1 MPKADHFHRP
11 KMNFHWTKII
21 VVSQVSYRMSVEI
34 QTLVERR
41 LGVSQKVISQFCQ
54 RWQIIEFAVFGSVV
68 RSDFRPDSDIDVLV
82 TFAPEAQRG
91 LTETL
96 QMQDELKAMFTR
108 EVDFI
113 VKKALEKSQ
122 NWLRRQTI
130 LDSAQVIYATR

>member
-1 MPKADHFHRP
+1 
-11 KMNFHWTKII
+11 
-21 VVSQVSYRMSVEI
+21 MSVEI
-34 QTLVERR
+34 QTLIEKR
-41 LGVSQKVISQFCQ
+41 LGVSQKAIIEFCQ
-54 RWQIIEFAVFGSVV
+54 RWQIIEFAVFGSVL
-68 RSDFRPDSDIDVLV
+68 RLDFHPDSDIDVLV

-113 VKKALEKSQ
+113 VKTALEKSQ

-130 LDSAQVIYATR
+130 LDSTQVIYATR

>member
-1 MPKADHFHRP
+1 M
-11 KMNFHWTKII
+11 T
-21 VVSQVSYRMSVEI
+21 VEFLTPMGI
-34 QTLVERR
+34 QNILERR
-41 LGVSQKVISQFCQ
+41 LGVSEKVIIKFCQ
-54 RWQIIEFAVFGSVV
+54 RWQIIEFAVFGSVL
-68 RSDFRPDSDIDVLV
+68 RSDFRSDSDIDVLV
-82 TFAPEAQRG
+82 TFSPEAKRG

-113 VKKALEKSQ
+113 IKTALEKSE

>member
-1 MPKADHFHRP
+1 
-11 KMNFHWTKII
+11 
-21 VVSQVSYRMSVEI
+21 MSVEI

-41 LGVSQKVISQFCQ
+41 LGVSYSSIAEFCQ
-54 RWQIIEFAVFGSVV
+54 RWQIIEFALFGSVL
-68 RSDFRPDSDIDVLV
+68 RLDFRPDSDIDVLV
-82 TFAPEAQRG
+82 TFAPEAKRG

-96 QMQDELKAMFTR
+96 QMQDELKAMFHR

-113 VKKALEKSQ
+113 VKAALEKSQ

>member
-1 MPKADHFHRP
+1 
-11 KMNFHWTKII
+11 
-21 VVSQVSYRMSVEI
+21 MSVEI

-41 LGVSQKVISQFCQ
+41 LGVSQKAITEFCQ
-54 RWQIIEFAVFGSVV
+54 RWHIIEFAVFGSVL

-82 TFAPEAQRG
+82 TFAPEAKRG

-96 QMQDELKAMFTR
+96 QMQDELKAMFHR

-113 VKKALEKSQ
+113 VKAALEKSQ

>member
-1 MPKADHFHRP
+1 MTIEVLTQVD
-11 KMNFHWTKII
+11 TKNI
-21 VVSQVSYRMSVEI
+21 
-34 QTLVERR
+34 LERR
-41 LGVSQKVISQFCQ
+41 FGVSQKAIIEFCQ
-54 RWQIIEFAVFGSVV
+54 RWQIIEFAVFGSVL

-82 TFAPEAQRG
+82 TFSPDAKRG

-113 VKKALEKSQ
+113 IKKAMEKSE
-122 NWLRRQTI
+122 NWLRRQII

>member
-1 MPKADHFHRP
+1 
-11 KMNFHWTKII
+11 
-21 VVSQVSYRMSVEI
+21 MSAEI

-41 LGVSQKVISQFCQ
+41 LGVSPKAISEFCQ
-54 RWQIIEFAVFGSVV
+54 RWHIIEFAVFGSVL

-82 TFAPEAQRG
+82 TFAPQAKRG

-96 QMQDELKAMFTR
+96 QMQDELKGMFTR

-113 VKKALEKSQ
+113 VKTALEKSQ

-130 LDSAQVIYATR
+130 LDSAQVIYAAR

>member
-1 MPKADHFHRP
+1 
-11 KMNFHWTKII
+11 
-21 VVSQVSYRMSVEI
+21 MSVEI

-41 LGVSQKVISQFCQ
+41 LGVSQKAIAEFCL
-54 RWQIIEFAVFGSVV
+54 RWQIIEFAVFGSVL

-82 TFAPEAQRG
+82 TFAPKAMRG

-96 QMQDELKAMFTR
+96 QMQDELKAMFDR

-113 VKKALEKSQ
+113 VKTALEKSQ

-130 LDSAQVIYATR
+130 LDSAQVIYAAR

>member
-1 MPKADHFHRP
+1 
-11 KMNFHWTKII
+11 
-21 VVSQVSYRMSVEI
+21 MSVEI

-41 LGVSQKVISQFCQ
+41 LGVSQKAITEFCQ
-54 RWQIIEFAVFGSVV
+54 RWHIIEFAVFGSVL

-82 TFAPEAQRG
+82 TFAPEAKRG

-96 QMQDELKAMFTR
+96 QMQDELKAMFDW

-113 VKKALEKSQ
+113 VKTALEKSQ

>member
-1 MPKADHFHRP
+1 
-11 KMNFHWTKII
+11 
-21 VVSQVSYRMSVEI
+21 MSAEI

-41 LGVSQKVISQFCQ
+41 LGVSPKAISEFCQ
-54 RWQIIEFAVFGSVV
+54 RWHIIEFAVFGSVL

-82 TFAPEAQRG
+82 TFAPQAKRG

-96 QMQDELKAMFTR
+96 QMQDELKAMFHR

-113 VKKALEKSQ
+113 VKTALEKSQ

>member
-1 MPKADHFHRP
+1 
-11 KMNFHWTKII
+11 
-21 VVSQVSYRMSVEI
+21 MSVEI
-34 QTLVERR
+34 QTIVERR
-41 LGVSQKVISQFCQ
+41 LGVSQKAIAQFCQ

-68 RSDFRPDSDIDVLV
+68 RSDFRSDSDIDVLV

-96 QMQDELKAMFTR
+96 QMQDELKAVFTR

-113 VKKALEKSQ
+113 VKTALEKSQ

-130 LDSAQVIYATR
+130 LDSAQVIYTTR